1 MSPILLIRGGIE
13 ITICKAGLFITLER
27 VLDKLSN
34 NTTPNSVLQVF
45 TRILY
50 ERLLKIL
57 YDLHRGSSGSCHGSI
72 DEKHVLLTRHGGV
85 SLLENLDTE
94 FPSNTINGKNDMMKL
109 GILLWKVASRSKN
122 LITVSLLTPLPMNEG
137 FDAELQNVVEML
149 IFDPNESFKRL
160 QTGATKSKNV
170 TSTSSSSGLLSSE
183 EIDAALAASSES
195 SPKETNFKAIVSLPP
210 PPSLSLSLNRVTEKQ
225 SLSRSPPSVPLST
238 GNFSSS
244 PQPQHA
250 KPLSP
255 SQRLQTSVSQI
266 EQSQQTT
273 QIGQHQLSADAIIS
287 HPVKLSLRDRLR
299 QEAADRA
306 AKDRESELL
315 AARIAA
321 YAERLALQ
329 QKSKALLFEPS
340 SRIETS
346 SSINVVKSLART
358 LSTPSTNYVQSQSQS
373 TNHVSVS
380 EDSSLSH
387 PLARSESPLLP
398 IRKKGYQD
406 SRTIEDREAEE
417 RLLTNARIA
426 AHAER
431 LALQQKYGARGIR

>member
-72 DEKHVLLTRHGGV
+72 DEKHVLLTRYGGV

-94 FPSNTINGKNDMMKL
+94 FPSNTINGKNDMMSL
-109 GILLWKVASRSKN
+109 GVLLWKVASRSKN
-122 LITVSLLTPLPMNEG
+122 LITVSLLPPLPMNEG
-137 FDAELQNVVEML
+137 FDAGLQNVVEML
-149 IFDPNESFKRL
+149 VFDPNESFKRL
-160 QTGATKSKNV
+160 LTGATKSKNV

-210 PPSLSLSLNRVTEKQ
+210 PPSLSLPLNRVTEKQ

-244 PQPQHA
+244 PQLQHA

-266 EQSQQTT
+266 EQSQLSVENATT
-273 QIGQHQLSADAIIS
+273 VS